1 MDCCRDA
8 SGTMVVSALEGL
20 EKLVRKAK
28 CSSWKPKGRAR
39 VYEQLTGN
47 LGGGCCEWESS
58 HGLVRGFLG
67 GVKQNLILKKVTSM
81 N

>member
-1 MDCCRDA
+1 MDCCKDA

-47 LGGGCCEWESS
+47 LGGAAANGN
-58 HGLVRGFLG
+58 HLVVWSEVF
-67 GVKQNLILKKVTSM
+67 
-81 N
+81 